1 MYKATYYLG
10 RAAHRKMENYLN
22 IDQQGTG
29 LNQGCATTPRNM
41 AALYSL
47 AEKEFPKTV
56 KQKSKNKMPFTFV

>member
-1 MYKATYYLG
+1 
-10 RAAHRKMENYLN
+10 MENYLN